1 MRDCSAE
8 RANAQPDGV
17 WHLAHGKTVRVF
29 PHDLNQPAAAAPF
42 ASGKRGEL
50 RKKERQAMPVSLSF
64 GAAEGSRTPLCSLGN
79 KPPNLDFCP
88 IILKKPSIFNAFK
101 VFQNS

>member
-29 PHDLNQPAAAAPF
+29 PHDLNHPAAAAPF
-42 ASGKRGEL
+42 ALAKGEGTKRG
-50 RKKERQAMPVSLSF
+50 RQAMPVSLFVRWLRSGYF
-64 GAAEGSRTPLCSLGN
+64 VSYPKSQPSKA
-79 KPPNLDFCP
+79 DFAP
-88 IILKKPSIFNAFK
+88 TWLEWNYRA
-101 VFQNS
+101 